1 MPSFGERLQH
11 AWNAFRNNR
20 DPTYQSV
27 GVGSYNR
34 QDRVRLTRGNERSLV
49 SSVCTRIAIDVSQVN
64 IYHARIDQNGNYLE
78 KISSNLN
85 DVLTVEA
92 NIDQTA
98 RAFIMDV
105 VMSLLD
111 EGVVACVPI
120 DTDINPNVGSFD
132 IRTMRTAKIIQWY
145 PRHVAVSVYNDQT
158 GKKEEL
164 ILPKSSIAI
173 IENPLYAV
181 MNEPNSTLQRL
192 IRKLN
197 ILDSIDEQSGSG
209 KLDLIIQL
217 PYSLK
222 TQARMEQAEIRRRKI
237 EEQLAGSKY
246 GIAYIDSTEH
256 VTQLNRSLEN
266 NLMKQIEFLTNEFY
280 GQLGIT
286 EEIFNGT
293 ADEKTMLN
301 YYNGT
306 IEPILSAI
314 CDEFKRKFLTKT
326 ARTRGQSI
334 IFIRNPFKLVPISNI
349 AEIAD
354 KFTRNE
360 VLSSNEVR
368 SIIGYKPS
376 DDPRANQLIN
386 KNLKTEGIEDERIP
400 LNEEVGLESNPIEEE
415 IQNGS

>member
-49 SSVCTRIAIDVSQVN
+49 SSVCTRIAIDVAQVN
-64 IYHARIDQNGNYLE
+64 IYHARTDQNGNYLE

-85 DVLTVEA
+85 NVLTVEA

-120 DTDINPNVGSFD
+120 DTDINPTVGSFD
-132 IRTMRTAKIIQWY
+132 VRTMRTAKIVQWY

-158 GKKEEL
+158 GKKEEI
-164 ILPKSSIAI
+164 ILPKTSVAI

-197 ILDSIDEQSGSG
+197 ILDSID
-209 KLDLIIQL
+209 
-217 PYSLK
+217 
-222 TQARMEQAEIRRRKI
+222 
-237 EEQLAGSKY
+237 
-246 GIAYIDSTEH
+246 
-256 VTQLNRSLEN
+256 
-266 NLMKQIEFLTNEFY
+266 
-280 GQLGIT
+280 
-286 EEIFNGT
+286 
-293 ADEKTMLN
+293 
-301 YYNGT
+301 
-306 IEPILSAI
+306 
-314 CDEFKRKFLTKT
+314 
-326 ARTRGQSI
+326 
-334 IFIRNPFKLVPISNI
+334 
-349 AEIAD
+349 
-354 KFTRNE
+354 
-360 VLSSNEVR
+360 
-368 SIIGYKPS
+368 
-376 DDPRANQLIN
+376 
-386 KNLKTEGIEDERIP
+386 
-400 LNEEVGLESNPIEEE
+400 
-415 IQNGS
+415 

>member
-49 SSVCTRIAIDVSQVN
+49 SSVCTRIAIDVAQVN
-64 IYHARIDQNGNYLE
+64 IYHARTDQNGNYLE

-85 DVLTVEA
+85 NVLTVEA

-120 DTDINPNVGSFD
+120 DTDINPTVGSFD
-132 IRTMRTAKIIQWY
+132 VRTMRTAKIVQWY

-158 GKKEEL
+158 GKKEEI
-164 ILPKSSIAI
+164 ILPKTSVAI

-222 TQARMEQAEIRRRKI
+222 TDARMEQAERRRKKI

-326 ARTRGQSI
+326 ARTQGQSI

-376 DDPRANQLIN
+376 DDPRADQLIN
-386 KNLKTEGIEDERIP
+386 KNLKTEGGDAERIP
-400 LNEEVGLESNPIEEE
+400 LNEELGPGSNPIGEE